1 MKCIILIALIVTKVL
16 RYMWMRELSCL
27 LLILIRLFTC
37 DDVYLFYNYFESP
50 DITNDEGH
58 RFIVNAKI
66 QDELFNYLTDIQMS
80 EISCII

>member
-27 LLILIRLFTC
+27 YLLLIRLFTC

-50 DITNDEGH
+50 DVAYDEGH
-58 RFIVNAKI
+58 RFIVTVQI
-66 QDELFNYLTDIQMS
+66 
-80 EISCII
+80 